1 MFFFLGICLPKYI
14 NDLFPPTVPNAG
26 TYVSQIIGADSA
38 VQLVGDLSLQMN
50 QLAASDVLSDTGAT
64 VGATTSESTHVTSH
78 TQNIMESM
86 SDVGLVSSMSDVSTT
101 SKKWRMV
108 SKHDRN
114 ECLYCAR
121 QRNSRMNSSC
131 ISSDL
136 NISASTSRKKSYQ
149 SQLMGGIGGLDVSYN
164 SPESVFSE
172 ESVAA
177 DRVSGQILRH
187 IQKLANPVW
196 SKQSKQALLELKNKQ
211 PHAFQD
217 ICLYSEV
224 CKALGKNT
232 YRPGARRFI
241 QEIFYDL
248 DFDCFFIESN
258 EILVR
263 KELLSDE
270 TLEIIETSD
279 NAANFSGELNV
290 ITMSKTSSGH
300 ATLLA
305 SSDKNTINNNNNG
318 HSYSVLGPS
327 SLSATTTT
335 MMTTTAPFTP
345 STIVKTHLT
354 HFKSPA
360 LASVYEASAENLL
373 SESVN
378 SKKSS
383 LKSISVPI
391 TQDQQQE
398 NKHSFMKKMNEQSS
412 GDVIATTSPTKINEK
427 TVITTSETDTANR
440 NTSSNIFNITN
451 SSNVSS
457 YNRSNYMRPRFNTL
471 ELDLSCTKNKFPIRD
486 RSKLLTKDLNLSS
499 GGVFKSSD
507 RTQSLS
513 TTITL
518 GSLYC
523 ERRLLQSSQSED
535 ALSALCQKK
544 NNPDQT

>member
-1 MFFFLGICLPKYI
+1 
-14 NDLFPPTVPNAG
+14 
-26 TYVSQIIGADSA
+26 
-38 VQLVGDLSLQMN
+38 MN
-50 QLAASDVLSDTGAT
+50 QLAASDVVSDTGAT
-64 VGATTSESTHVTSH
+64 IGGTSE
-78 TQNIMESM
+78 TQTATGQINIMESM

-121 QRNSRMNSSC
+121 QRDSRMNSSC

-149 SQLMGGIGGLDVSYN
+149 SQLMATLDVSYN

-258 EILVR
+258 EILTR
-263 KELLSDE
+263 KEFLSDE

-279 NAANFSGELNV
+279 SAANFSGELNV
-290 ITMSKTSSGH
+290 ITMSKTSSP
-300 ATLLA
+300 AIVA
-305 SSDKNTINNNNNG
+305 DKSNNNNNG
-318 HSYSVLGPS
+318 SSYSVLGHQSSTTFSPS
-327 SLSATTTT
+327 A
-335 MMTTTAPFTP
+335 
-345 STIVKTHLT
+345 IVKTHLM

-373 SESVN
+373 TESVN
-378 SKKSS
+378 SKRSS
-383 LKSISVPI
+383 SKSISVPN
-391 TQDQQQE
+391 TQDQREQFVTPE
-398 NKHSFMKKMNEQSS
+398 TVKFFKFETEQSR
-412 GDVIATTSPTKINEK
+412 DVAKILSDNA
-427 TVITTSETDTANR
+427 TVITTSVTDTANR
-440 NTSSNIFNITN
+440 NTSSNI
-451 SSNVSS
+451 SSCNR
-457 YNRSNYMRPRFNTL
+457 NRSNYMRPRFNTL

-499 GGVFKSSD
+499 GGVFKPSD

-513 TTITL
+513 TTMTATPL

-523 ERRLLQSSQSED
+523 ERRLLQSSQSEV
-535 ALSALCQKK
+535 ALSIMCQKK
-544 NNPDQT
+544 NQDL

>member
-1 MFFFLGICLPKYI
+1 M
-14 NDLFPPTVPNAG
+14 
-26 TYVSQIIGADSA
+26 
-38 VQLVGDLSLQMN
+38 QLVGDLSMQMN
-50 QLAASDVLSDTGAT
+50 QLATSDVASDTGAT
-64 VGATTSESTHVTSH
+64 IGGASEHQTTGQTNA
-78 TQNIMESM
+78 QNFMESM

-101 SKKWRMV
+101 SKRWRMV

-121 QRNSRMNSSC
+121 QRGSRMNCSC

-149 SQLMGGIGGLDVSYN
+149 SQLMATLDVSYN

-172 ESVAA
+172 ESVGA

-224 CKALGKNT
+224 CKALGSNT

-248 DFDCFFIESN
+248 DFDCFFIDSN
-258 EILVR
+258 EILTR

-270 TLEIIETSD
+270 TLEIIETSES
-279 NAANFSGELNV
+279 AASFSGELNV
-290 ITMSKTSSGH
+290 ITMSKTSSQ
-300 ATLLA
+300 ATVA
-305 SSDKNTINNNNNG
+305 EKSNNNNN
-318 HSYSVLGPS
+318 SSIFNVCPS
-327 SLSATTTT
+327 AVFNPGTN
-335 MMTTTAPFTP
+335 
-345 STIVKTHLT
+345 VKTHLM

-360 LASVYEASAENLL
+360 LASVCEASAENLL
-373 SESVN
+373 TESVN
-378 SKKSS
+378 SKRSS
-383 LKSISVPI
+383 LKSLSVPI
-391 TQDQQQE
+391 TQDHDNSVTPE
-398 NKHSFMKKMNEQSS
+398 TLKFTCKTEQSK
-412 GDVIATTSPTKINEK
+412 DVSDSTSNNTS
-427 TVITTSETDTANR
+427 VITTSVTDTANR
-440 NTSSNIFNITN
+440 NTSSNIFNMT
-451 SSNVSS
+451 SSSTVSS
-457 YNRSNYMRPRFNTL
+457 YNNKSKPNYMRPRFNTL

-499 GGVFKSSD
+499 GGVFKPND

-513 TTITL
+513 TTFTATPL

-523 ERRLLQSSQSED
+523 EKRLLQSSASEV
-535 ALSALCQKK
+535 ALSIMCRKK
-544 NNPDQT
+544 NQD

>member
-1 MFFFLGICLPKYI
+1 M
-14 NDLFPPTVPNAG
+14 V
-26 TYVSQIIGADSA
+26 
-38 VQLVGDLSLQMN
+38 
-50 QLAASDVLSDTGAT
+50 SDTGAT
-64 VGATTSESTHVTSH
+64 VGGTSESHITGQTNI
-78 TQNIMESM
+78 QNIMESM

-121 QRNSRMNSSC
+121 QRDSRMNSSC

-149 SQLMGGIGGLDVSYN
+149 SQLMATLDVSYN

-258 EILVR
+258 EILTR

-279 NAANFSGELNV
+279 STANFSGELNV
-290 ITMSKTSSGH
+290 ITMSKTSSQ
-300 ATLLA
+300 AIVA
-305 SSDKNTINNNNNG
+305 DKSNNNNNNNG
-318 HSYSVLGPS
+318 HSYSVLGQS
-327 SLSATTTT
+327 S
-335 MMTTTAPFTP
+335 TAFSP
-345 STIVKTHLT
+345 STIIKTHLM

-373 SESVN
+373 TESVN
-378 SKKSS
+378 SKRSS
-383 LKSISVPI
+383 LKSLSVPI
-391 TQDQQQE
+391 TQDQDE
-398 NKHSFMKKMNEQSS
+398 VATPETLKFKIRTEQKSRDASDGASS
-412 GDVIATTSPTKINEK
+412 YNA
-427 TVITTSETDTANR
+427 TVITTSVTDTANR
-440 NTSSNIFNITN
+440 NTSSNIFNMT
-451 SSNVSS
+451 SSSTVSS
-457 YNRSNYMRPRFNTL
+457 YNKNRSNYMRPRFNTL

-499 GGVFKSSD
+499 GGVFKPSD

-513 TTITL
+513 TTISATPI

-523 ERRLLQSSQSED
+523 ERRLLQSSQSEL
-535 ALSALCQKK
+535 ALSIICQKK
-544 NNPDQT
+544 NQDL